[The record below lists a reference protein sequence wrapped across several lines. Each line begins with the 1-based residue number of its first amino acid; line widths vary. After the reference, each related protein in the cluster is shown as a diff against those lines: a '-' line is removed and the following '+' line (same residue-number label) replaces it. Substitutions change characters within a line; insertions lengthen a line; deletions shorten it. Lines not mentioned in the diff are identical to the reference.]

1 MHWSWIDSVHCGAQ
15 TQNRENNPMQSRM
28 GPGSQRSCGS
38 RGRAM
43 EPGKAAAK
51 GRLSF
56 CSRPSHLFESSTQ
69 APSPRHRSGA
79 TATPT
84 TARIT
89 TAMRPAAASSASP
102 AHGSRAQTAGATSA
116 SKMSRSRRQK
126 GGCEAAFFMPA
137 FGHRLSFRRVATN
150 HHPLSK
156 FNIERESF

>member
-1 MHWSWIDSVHCGAQ
+1 MMHWSWIDSVHCGAQ

-43 EPGKAAAK
+43 EPRKAAAK

-56 CSRPSHLFESSTQ
+56 CSRPSHLFESSTE

-79 TATPT
+79 TA
-84 TARIT
+84 
-89 TAMRPAAASSASP
+89 MRPATASSASP
-102 AHGSRAQTAGATSA
+102 ARGSRAQTAGATSA

-126 GGCEAAFFMPA
+126 GGCEAAFFMPG